1 MGFFFLVV
9 IVCLFCFNIRIDFI
23 SRTVRNEVI
32 QLFERAKHHIPRY
45 FWLFPTRYRIKRHGV
60 KVMPSRGLTWSRI
73 GVWLVGVKGSIS

>member
-1 MGFFFLVV
+1 MSVFFPVV

-45 FWLFPTRYRIKRHGV
+45 YIITRHESDAELGADMV
-60 KVMPSRGLTWSRI
+60 TH
-73 GVWLVGVKGSIS
+73 

>member
-1 MGFFFLVV
+1 MAFSPVV

-45 FWLFPTRYRIKRHGV
+45 FWLFPARYRITRHGV
-60 KVMPSRGLTWSRI
+60 KVMASQVLAWSRI
-73 GVWLVGVKGSIS
+73 EVWLVGVKGSVF